1 LHVQALSDAQAANES
16 YAAQLAELGNAG
28 QGIAVFV
35 RDLRQGLSGAINAG
49 NNLTSLR
56 KIYRA
61 DLDRARLGDADAS
74 NAIPESAG
82 AYLEALRQQARTRTE
97 YDIAATRIANEL
109 EALPATRTYAQQ
121 QAESLAK
128 LVEQGGT
135 NLTRLTD
142 VKDATD
148 NVDENTLG
156 ILGET
161 NSQINELR
169 RLVGET
175 ITNSGRLLQLNSA
188 MQGLTNVLTEM
199 TQAEKTK
206 AAIANKNLE
215 LEALL
220 TQQKGT
226 VASVNAGISSIWSL
240 ASNSGV
246 WLTSDGANVKQNTA
260 EFGITDEGLFNS
272 KFNGITAYTAAAQTA
287 FKNAFYA
294 AGGAYDQTY
303 GMADDLLAL
312 KKKIDEARAA
322 ITALGGIP
330 QFAVG
335 TNYVPSDMVAQ
346 IHKGERIIPAADNAA
361 LMEALT
367 SPARRDAL
375 LLDEIKALRAE
386 VAALKAA
393 NTATATHTA
402 KTARLLDRVMPD
414 GDALSVRTAT

>member
-1 LHVQALSDAQAANES
+1 
-16 YAAQLAELGNAG
+16 
-28 QGIAVFV
+28 
-35 RDLRQGLSGAINAG
+35 LSGAINAG

-109 EALPATRTYAQQ
+109 EALPATKTYAQQ

-161 NSQINELR
+161 DSQISELR

-175 ITNSGRLLQLNSA
+175 ITNSGRLLELNSA
-188 MQGLTNVLTEM
+188 MQGLTNVLSEM

-226 VASVNAGISSIWSL
+226 VASVNASIAGIWSL
-240 ASNSGV
+240 ASKHNVTLMDKATDKGNTAVFEVKDDKTYYSNWDYMNGS
-246 WLTSDGANVKQNTA
+246 TANV
-260 EFGITDEGLFNS
+260 
-272 KFNGITAYTAAAQTA
+272 TA

-294 AGGAYDQTY
+294 KGGAYDQTY

-312 KKKIDEARAA
+312 KKKIDAARQA
-322 ITALGGIP
+322 IKDLGGIP

-335 TNYVPSDMVAQ
+335 TNYVPEDMTAR
-346 IHKGERIIPAADNAA
+346 IHKGERIIPAADNTA
-361 LMEALT
+361 LMEALA
-367 SPARRDAL
+367 SPARRDAVL
-375 LLDEIKALRAE
+375 VEEIRLLRAE
-386 VAALKAA
+386 IAAMKAGTDS
-393 NTATATHTA
+393 TAKHTA